1 MVTLLF
7 ASVPVLLESSA
18 YASAV
23 IHIDPNTVATTTAMA
38 QTNRWN
44 AFALPEKRPRTEA
57 GTTMVVFPSV
67 QCKSV
72 IFSTL
77 ATGIGNN
84 GRHIST
90 HCFRKGA
97 TMPQYQVD
105 SEQIQAS
112 SAAVNS
118 SIAQIRQAVGGMYT
132 NLNALQ
138 NVWRGSAATQ
148 FTTVAAQW
156 RAAQQQ
162 MEASLE
168 SIQRALAQASNVY
181 ADAETQASRL
191 FAG

>member
-38 QTNRWN
+38 QTSRWK

-77 ATGIGNN
+77 AAGIGNN
-84 GRHIST
+84 GRHISA

-97 TMPQYQVD
+97 TMPQYQVCILI
-105 SEQIQAS
+105 STPCRTYGEVRRPPNSPPWRLNGERRSNKWRLPWSPFNVRWPKPPTSMQTRRRRHPVCLQAKRHHRP
-112 SAAVNS
+112 AK
-118 SIAQIRQAVGGMYT
+118 RVGMI
-132 NLNALQ
+132 L
-138 NVWRGSAATQ
+138 
-148 FTTVAAQW
+148 
-156 RAAQQQ
+156 
-162 MEASLE
+162 
-168 SIQRALAQASNVY
+168 Y
-181 ADAETQASRL
+181 AC
-191 FAG
+191 FV